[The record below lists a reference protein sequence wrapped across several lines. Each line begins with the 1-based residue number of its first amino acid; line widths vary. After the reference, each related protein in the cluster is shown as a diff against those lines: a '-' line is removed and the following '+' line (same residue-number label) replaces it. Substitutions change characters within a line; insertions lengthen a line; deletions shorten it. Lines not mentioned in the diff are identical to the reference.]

1 MNTPVR
7 SDLERRRDRAL
18 DDLVALDAQEA
29 SGELDIATAAVLR
42 SRYEAEAAA
51 ALRALDAPAAP
62 PVPGRSGKRIAA
74 ALIAFAMVAVI
85 AVIALVKAVEP
96 RSEGGFATGGP
107 ETADTIDLDA
117 VSVEEMEQV
126 VADNPDIIPMRL
138 ALARRYVEAG
148 EFSSALPHYF
158 AVLERDARNPEAL
171 MYLGWMTYLSG
182 DAATGVGLLE
192 QSLEVA
198 PGDVLAMWL
207 LANARYHGLGDRA
220 GAVPLLEAVLASGQ
234 APPEIVAEAELMI
247 AEAGA

>member
-1 MNTPVR
+1 MH
-7 SDLERRRDRAL
+7 SDLEQRRDRAL

-29 SGELDIATAAVLR
+29 SGELDTATAAELR

-51 ALRALDAPAAP
+51 ALRALEAPSASP
-62 PVPGRSGKRIAA
+62 PPGRSGKRIAA
-74 ALIAFAMVAVI
+74 ALVAFAAI
-85 AVIALVKAVEP
+85 AVIVVFALVKAVEP
-96 RSEGGFATGGP
+96 RPDGGFATGGP
-107 ETADTIDLDA
+107 ETATTIDLDS

-126 VADNPDIIPMRL
+126 VAENPDIIPMRL

-148 EFSSALPHYF
+148 DFSSALPHYF
-158 AVLERDARNPEAL
+158 AVLERDERNPEAL

-182 DAATGVGLLE
+182 DAATGIGLLE

-234 APPEIVAEAELMI
+234 APAEIVAEAEQML
-247 AEAGA
+247 AEAGS